1 MTKLQAPR
9 PVPST
14 PSPHSPDSTASST
27 ASTASVSRK
36 VMTSL
41 GETLCCTCTVRNPI
55 AVPEDVMRAAAG
67 AADAGRAVADALD
80 VAVYQC
86 CVKGGSGGAEAV
98 TGRLP
103 FKLVVSEDDKTAD
116 VVVPVPELDLS
127 RTHDGAPFELL
138 VQWRNGDV
146 VRQVS
151 SDRMH
156 VTAMER
162 ADTTDSVLSAH

>member
-9 PVPST
+9 SVPST
-14 PSPHSPDSTASST
+14 PSPRDRRLDATAT
-27 ASTASVSRK
+27 VSRK
-36 VMTSL
+36 VFTSL

-138 VQWRNGDV
+138 VQWRYGGV
-146 VRQVS
+146 TRQVS
-151 SDRMH
+151 SDPVL

-162 ADTTDSVLSAH
+162 ADSTDSVVSAH